1 MRALTRAPLHQP
13 CRYGPERKIMSIR
26 TSTLTAVSIGL
37 AAAVFVAGCSS
48 KSKSAA
54 SDEGSSDQTV
64 QVELT
69 SAGCQPTPA
78 NVKAGHVN
86 FNVVN
91 KNASKVSEAEL
102 RSDDLSHIL
111 GEQENL
117 TPGLSGGF
125 ALNIQP
131 GTYKI
136 ACPGAS
142 QSHWDF
148 TVTGKASDA
157 SVQSNPQLTTAVAG
171 YATYVK
177 QNVADLITHTQSFCD
192 AINSGSLQQAELLY
206 SPARI
211 YYERIEPVAEIW
223 GDLDTE
229 IDGRWE
235 NPVTDLS
242 QFMGFHR
249 IEQLMWENNTLTGAP
264 ALCTGLV
271 AHEKELQGLVGTA
284 QYSPLEMAAGATDLI
299 NEAATSKISGEEER
313 YSNVDLPT
321 FKANVDGAAE
331 VVTLLRPYLQANDAS
346 ALAVIDQRCQGVL
359 TALKPYQATPGYLNT
374 GYVEYSTVL
383 DNQRKELSSAVNA
396 YAEAL
401 SKVSVEVS

>member
-1 MRALTRAPLHQP
+1 
-13 CRYGPERKIMSIR
+13 
-26 TSTLTAVSIGL
+26 
-37 AAAVFVAGCSS
+37 
-48 KSKSAA
+48 
-54 SDEGSSDQTV
+54 V
-64 QVELT
+64 Q
-69 SAGCQPTPA
+69 
-78 NVKAGHVN
+78 
-86 FNVVN
+86 FNIVN
-91 KNASKVSEAEL
+91 KNASAVSEAEL
-102 RSDDLSHIL
+102 RSSDLSHIL

-131 GTYKI
+131 GAYKI
-136 ACPGAS
+136 NCPGAS
-142 QSHWDF
+142 QAHWDF
-148 TVTGKASDA
+148 TVTGTASGT
-157 SVQSNPQLTTAVAG
+157 SLQSNPQLLSAVSG
-171 YATYVK
+171 YSEYIK
-177 QNVADLITHTQSFCD
+177 ENVTDLITHTQTFCD
-192 AINSGSLQQAELLY
+192 AITAGNLQQAELLY

-223 GDLDTE
+223 GDLDTD

-235 NPVTDLS
+235 NPVTDES

-249 IEQLMWENNTLTGAP
+249 IEQLIWEDGTLTGAP

-271 AHEKELQGLVGTA
+271 DHEKQLQTLVGTA

-321 FKANVDGAAE
+321 FKANVDGAEE
-331 VVTLLRPYLQANDAS
+331 VVTLLRPFLQANDAS
-346 ALAVIDQRCQGVL
+346 TLRVIDQRYQGVVA
-359 TALKPYQATPGYLNT
+359 ALQPYQATPGYLNT

-383 DNQRKELSSAVNA
+383 DDQRKVLSAAVNA
-396 YAEAL
+396 FAEAL